1 MTTHNTSPLAGRVA
15 VVTGASSGIGA
26 ATAKRLAASGAT
38 VAVLAR
44 RADRL
49 ELLAEE
55 IAHAG
60 GTALALTVDV
70 TDAQAMRTAAERV
83 AAELGTAD
91 LLFNNAGVMLPAP
104 VEELPVEQWQRQ
116 IDLNVTGLMN
126 AIGAFLPQ
134 LIAAAADKGVADLVN
149 TSSIAAQNLFPNFA
163 VYSGTKAYVTHLSR
177 TLRAELGAKDVR
189 VSAIEPGIVG
199 NGAAEPRHRRWR
211 PRMARGFE
219 TGDDLARSAR
229 YRRGRQLPGVP
240 ACAREPAAG
249 HDHADPAAVVRR
261 MGHPHQPGRRR
272 APRSRPHRIDNPA
285 GCRRLQDAG
294 VVGKVTDDR
303 AVDPSRREPSARR
316 CVPAVTVGGG
326 QTHVGPSPPG
336 SGGRMRSKHLQLSH
350 RQIPHHRPTRR
361 HRHIIQRPQ
370 RRENLTLRTQLRD
383 ELLPPRIPQ
392 ILRVRPTQVPH
403 HPPSPLRSPYWVSA

>member
-55 IAHAG
+55 IAQAG

-70 TDAQAMRTAAERV
+70 TDAQALHAAAERV

-104 VEELPVEQWQRQ
+104 VDELPVEQWQRQ

-134 LIAAAADKGVADLVN
+134 LIAAAAEKGVADLVN

-199 NGAAEPRHRRWR
+199 TE
-211 PRMARGFE
+211 
-219 TGDDLARSAR
+219 
-229 YRRGRQLPGVP
+229 
-240 ACAREPAAG
+240 
-249 HDHADPAAVVRR
+249 
-261 MGHPHQPGRRR
+261 
-272 APRSRPHRIDNPA
+272 
-285 GCRRLQDAG
+285 LQSHVTDAG
-294 VVGKVTDDR
+294 AQEWLESSKQEMTWLDPEDIAEAVNFLASQPARVNLQQVTI
-303 AVDPSRREPSARR
+303 
-316 CVPAVTVGGG
+316 
-326 QTHVGPSPPG
+326 
-336 SGGRMRSKHLQLSH
+336 M
-350 RQIPHHRPTRR
+350 PTR
-361 HRHIIQRPQ
+361 QP
-370 RRENLTLRTQLRD
+370 
-383 ELLPPRIPQ
+383 
-392 ILRVRPTQVPH
+392 
-403 HPPSPLRSPYWVSA
+403 A